1 MGRTSYT
8 TLKERAEPAA
18 GVAVAEAPDDEVEI
32 SMDEQRRLAAQIRQN
47 EIARLAQEAQEAK
60 AIHAE
65 RGEVFIARAIDPHA
79 GRLMS
84 ITSSWEPV
92 TPSLCTEQGQY
103 GGGCGWDAA
112 KARGFKGGWDS
123 IPENMTF
130 DGKPVREIVL
140 KDLEQH
146 KALRHVTSGPAHI
159 RTPEQI
165 RKAREQRQVP
175 DTFIENPRLG

>member
-8 TLKERAEPAA
+8 TLKERAESAA
-18 GVAVAEAPDDEVEI
+18 GVAVAEAPKGATEI
-32 SMDEQRRLAAQIRQN
+32 SMDEQKRLAAQIVQDER
-47 EIARLAQEAQEAK
+47 AKLAQEAQEAK
-60 AIHAE
+60 AAHAE
-65 RGEVFIARAIDPHA
+65 RGEVFIARAIDPQA

-112 KARGFKGGWDS
+112 KARGFKNGWDS
-123 IPENMTF
+123 IPENMVF

-140 KDLEQH
+140 KDLEHH
-146 KALRHVTSGPAHI
+146 KALKHVTSGGVAHV
-159 RTPEQI
+159 RTPEQM
-165 RKAREQRQVP
+165 RKAREQRPVP
-175 DTFIENPRLG
+175 DTFIENPRL